1 MTKISFWIWVSNI
14 SAFVSIIIL
23 IVLRFFDNYIK
34 NFTPFLII
42 GCLSIFLYVL
52 SEILKFFIKKSI
64 KDESQKN

>member
-1 MTKISFWIWVSNI
+1 MKRISFWVWTSNI
-14 SAFVSIIIL
+14 SAFVAVMIL
-23 IVLRFFDNYIK
+23 ITIRFFDTYIK
-34 NFTPFLII
+34 IFTPFLII